1 MRCTKNSFSHR
12 ARSLWRAETGAV
24 TAEMALVMLIVSA
37 LMFGAVQIGRFVLLN
52 YYLAESTYH
61 AARYLAL
68 NPSDVDTARAM
79 VRSEVERNLGS
90 SIGEVELYV
99 TSTRRDGQCLLMVTS
114 KAHDSNMALNWL
126 WSDPSA
132 ESAQV
137 WPQASGCGANAAQPQ
152 PTATPSPT
160 SIVAPSPTAC
170 RIAPSVIEQ
179 AEGTAMVNANLRL
192 GPGFEYAIVGRLSR
206 GEVVQV
212 RGRDET
218 ATWLQVA
225 PERIGWV
232 YAPLIQLDDPV
243 SGLRVVTGP
252 PVPSSTSS
260 PPPRMQFAA
269 EPAVIRTGECAT
281 LRWNVAGA
289 AFVTLNEENVSA
301 HGERSVCPTRD
312 AQYVLSAGF
321 DGDRFYDRVVKL
333 AVDSSKPNEAR

>member
-1 MRCTKNSFSHR
+1 MRFTRNSFSYR
-12 ARSLWRAETGAV
+12 APSPWCAETGTV
-24 TAEMALVMLIVSA
+24 TVETALLMVIVSG
-37 LMFGAVQIGRFVLLN
+37 LVFGAVEIGRFVLLN

-68 NPSDVDTARAM
+68 NPSDVDTARTM
-79 VRSEVERNLGS
+79 VRTEVERNLGNR
-90 SIGEVELYV
+90 IGEMELYV
-99 TSTRRDGQCLLMVTS
+99 TTARRDEQCLLVVAS
-114 KAHDSNMALNWL
+114 KAHDPNTALSWL
-126 WSDPSA
+126 WNDPSA

-137 WPQASGCGANAAQPQ
+137 WPQAGGCGANAAQPQ
-152 PTATPSPT
+152 PSATPGPASAVTPSPT
-160 SIVAPSPTAC
+160 AH
-170 RIAPSVIEQ
+170 RITPPEIEQ

-243 SGLRVVTGP
+243 SGLRMALSP
-252 PVPSSTSS
+252 PAPNSTPA
-260 PPPRMQFAA
+260 PPPRMQFGA
-269 EPAVIRTGECAT
+269 EPVMIQTGECAT
-281 LRWNVAGA
+281 LRWNVDGS

-321 DGDRFYDRVVKL
+321 EGNRFYDRVVKL
-333 AVDSSKPNEAR
+333 AVDASNPTDAR